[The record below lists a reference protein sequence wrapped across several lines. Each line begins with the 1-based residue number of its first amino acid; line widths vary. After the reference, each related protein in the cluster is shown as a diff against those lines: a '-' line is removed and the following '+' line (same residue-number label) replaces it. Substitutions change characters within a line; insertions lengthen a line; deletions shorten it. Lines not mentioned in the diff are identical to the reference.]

1 MSIAEKIDDNLVKS
15 KFNYSKYLINQNN
28 TSFLLK
34 KKQTLRKFS
43 AK

>member
-15 KFNYSKYLINQNN
+15 KFNYSKQHFFFI
-28 TSFLLK
+28 K

>member
-34 KKQTLRKFS
+34 KNKH
-43 AK
+43 